1 MEVLGLVRLRFAK
14 AGKNRKYIW
23 RHPPVR
29 KTRRLKFRFVERLGM
44 GNTERS
50 RRTEYAGRCNN
61 SLRLLY
67 GEPNIKLKC
76 VVDFPQQ
83 VLLQLAPAR
92 KASSVLA
99 DDSLSLR
106 VIEKSNLRLSLDVV
120 SEAARITVRLLAL
133 VDPAAPAWRQKNVWG
148 RPGLRVSQS
157 H

>member
-1 MEVLGLVRLRFAK
+1 MLGLVRLRVAK
-14 AGKNRKYIW
+14 ARKNRKHIW
-23 RHPPVR
+23 KHPTGC
-29 KTRRLKFRFVERLGM
+29 KTRHLKLRFVERLGI
-44 GNTERS
+44 GNTECN
-50 RRTEYAGRCNN
+50 RRTKYAGRCNN

-67 GEPNIKLKC
+67 GELNIKLKC

-83 VLLQLAPAR
+83 VLLQLAPTR

-120 SEAARITVRLLAL
+120 SEAARITVRFLAL
-133 VDPAAPAWRQKNVWG
+133 VDPAASACRHKNVWG
-148 RPGLRVSQS
+148 RPGLRVYQS